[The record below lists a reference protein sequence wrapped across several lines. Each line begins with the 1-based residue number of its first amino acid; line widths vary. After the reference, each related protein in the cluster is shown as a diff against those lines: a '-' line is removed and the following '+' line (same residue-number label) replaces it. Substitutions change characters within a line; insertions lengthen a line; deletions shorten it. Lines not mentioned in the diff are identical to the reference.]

1 MITIIAEHGSIIIA
15 YNQMHSSLP
24 SILCVPFWRFV
35 KWGTY
40 RTHSQVVHRASKKWK
55 QDASTALVA
64 LDHLWWRMRN
74 HLDGYLEAAEWEVRS
89 VQASFMALSN
99 YENCQAD
106 LEGLLKSYAS
116 SMSTMKKSHR
126 KLEHTWREVS
136 NLLGELSSVLRDGDV
151 FGVFV
156 QAEGCASPLAKQ
168 TLQQASE
175 AFQ

>member
-1 MITIIAEHGSIIIA
+1 MCTI
-15 YNQMHSSLP
+15 LT
-24 SILCVPFWRFV
+24 FV

-74 HLDGYLEAAEWEVRS
+74 HLDGYLEAAEREVRS

-168 TLQQASE
+168 TLQQARVHCE
-175 AFQ
+175 ARCRMNISCFTRNRTTNIQEMILYSI

>member
-1 MITIIAEHGSIIIA
+1 
-15 YNQMHSSLP
+15 
-24 SILCVPFWRFV
+24 
-35 KWGTY
+35 
-40 RTHSQVVHRASKKWK
+40 
-55 QDASTALVA
+55 
-64 LDHLWWRMRN
+64 MRN
-74 HLDGYLEAAEWEVRS
+74 HLDSYLEAAEREVRS